1 MPVTSKS
8 LTIIEGDQIPLETV
22 GEILKN
28 EFLEP
33 LGITPYRLAVSIGKP
48 QSYVGKIL
56 DGGGVSADMGL
67 RLDRFFGLSD
77 GYFSRLQADYDT
89 RIARK
94 TLGAITTLA
103 DLQAAA

>member
-1 MPVTSKS
+1 MPMTSKS
-8 LTIIEGDQIPLETV
+8 LTITEGDQIPLETV

-33 LGITPYRLAVSIGKP
+33 LGVTPYRLAVSIGKP

-89 RIARK
+89 RTARK
-94 TLGAITTLA
+94 TLGSITTLA